1 MGMYTELIFGA
12 RLKGN
17 TPQEVIDT
25 LKYMVGDL
33 EEKPE
38 KLAFETSTGRN
49 VLIGGSF
56 YFGVHSSVSKF
67 YYDDI
72 AKAWTLSSRA
82 NIKNYEGE
90 IDQFLDWIKP
100 YIDSGSGN
108 REMFAIKIY
117 EEQDEPT
124 IYYLHDADWR
134 SWGF

>member
-12 RLKGN
+12 RLKEN
-17 TPQEVIDT
+17 TPKEVIDT

-49 VLIGGSF
+49 VLGESSF
-56 YFGVHSSVSKF
+56 YFGVHFPVTKF
-67 YYDDI
+67 YYDGI
-72 AKAWTLSSRA
+72 VKAWTLSSRA
-82 NIKNYEGE
+82 NIKNYDGE

-100 YIDSGSGN
+100 YIDRGSGN

-117 EEQDEPT
+117 EEHDEPT
-124 IYYLHDADWR
+124 IDYLHDANQ
-134 SWGF
+134 